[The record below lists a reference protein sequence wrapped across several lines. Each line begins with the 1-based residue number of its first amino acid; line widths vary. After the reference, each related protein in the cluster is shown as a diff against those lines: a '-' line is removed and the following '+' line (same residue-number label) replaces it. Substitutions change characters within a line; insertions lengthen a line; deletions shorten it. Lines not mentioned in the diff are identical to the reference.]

1 MCYLTLTR
9 AAECRRG
16 EKTTCRR
23 RDAPLDTKSSR
34 ASPSHTSR
42 PSWNNPMVRKLAF
55 SLFFSG
61 EKNESISMG
70 GTLSLFLS
78 FSLSSRRSC
87 WAFYHGVG
95 TPCDIEVLGGAFRG
109 FGEGNQ
115 SGKKLNIT
123 PRRARSCIL
132 AREARALRSAR
143 SQNFGLP
150 GLIKPGLSNSYPSS
164 RNSSIEKRN
173 DVVKWMF
180 KSPFHF
186 NLIFW

>member
-42 PSWNNPMVRKLAF
+42 PSWNNPMVWKLAL
-55 SLFFSG
+55 SLFFLG
-61 EKNESISMG
+61 EKNECISMG
-70 GTLSLFLS
+70 GTLSLSFSLSLFLS
-78 FSLSSRRSC
+78 FSLFSRRSC

-123 PRRARSCIL
+123 PRRARSCTL
-132 AREARALRSAR
+132 AREARALVAFSSIAK
-143 SQNFGLP
+143 FW
-150 GLIKPGLSNSYPSS
+150 SS
-164 RNSSIEKRN
+164 R
-173 DVVKWMF
+173 
-180 KSPFHF
+180 PG
-186 NLIFW
+186 